1 MSIKHALRMTAQR
14 FGVEVNRYNAAQSA
28 EARSFALLDN
38 QRIDTILDVGANDGG
53 YGKLLRRNG
62 FRGSIISF
70 EPLEKEHEAL
80 KAAADA
86 DGKWFVA
93 PPMALGS
100 KNTEV
105 EDSRRRKLCQQL
117 NPPDEPNARGRG
129 TRVEVRRCAARSGQA
144 PLDEFSHPALAGATR
159 CLLKIDTQGY
169 EMAVLQGA
177 EGLLP
182 RLCGVQLGLS
192 LQPLYDGQ
200 ALFLDLIHWLQERG
214 FELWNV
220 VPAFVDQGSGRLLQL
235 DGVFFRSAD

>member
-53 YGKLLRRNG
+53 YGKLLRRHG
-62 FRGSIISF
+62 FTGSIISF
-70 EPLEKEHEAL
+70 EPLEKEHESL
-80 KAAADA
+80 QAAARA

-100 KNTEV
+100 ENTEV
-105 EDSRRRKLCQQL
+105 EIHVAGNSVSSSILQMNRTHEDAAPESKYVGVQ
-117 NPPDEPNARGRG
+117 
-129 TRVEVRRCAARSGQA
+129 RVLVRR
-144 PLDEFSHPALAGATR
+144 LDEFSHPALAAATR

-182 RLCGVQLGLS
+182 RLFGVQLELS
-192 LQPLYDGQ
+192 LTPLYDGQ